1 MPPFKINSMTRYR
14 HKKYKAL
21 PIVLVVLLCLSFFV
35 GRVFA
40 VTGCNASCCVG
51 DQMGRHGQSMVQVV
65 DDVPCPCCS
74 TSART
79 GDRPS
84 RTACCSTSL
93 ACAVEKNFSPVTLAA
108 ILHDGERYSSTLF
121 SGELAAV
128 ETHQKI
134 ENGVSLR
141 FTEPPTKIP
150 IYIATLA
157 LTVI

>member
-74 TSART
+74 TS
-79 GDRPS
+79 
-84 RTACCSTSL
+84 L

-134 ENGVSLR
+134 KNGVSLR

-150 IYIATLA
+150 IYIATLN
-157 LTVI
+157 LIR